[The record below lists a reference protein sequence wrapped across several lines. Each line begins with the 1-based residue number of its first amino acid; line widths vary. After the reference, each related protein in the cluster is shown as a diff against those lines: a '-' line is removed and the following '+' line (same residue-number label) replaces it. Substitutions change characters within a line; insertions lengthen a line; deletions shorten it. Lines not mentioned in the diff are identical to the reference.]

1 MLSLEQQNALRE
13 QYRRANPDWL
23 PATEVYAELVRS
35 RLEANGRLLDLGCGR
50 GGLIE
55 QLDHPIPNTIGVDA
69 DYLSLKEHRMS
80 SESSLSRVAAY
91 SERLPFRDN
100 CFDVITASWVLEHLA
115 IPDEVFSQIGRVL
128 EPGGVFIFITPNF
141 QHPLNGLNHLLSR
154 SNRAQHRL
162 VKRFYGR
169 EPSDTFPAYYR
180 ANTEGALEHLAKAG
194 SLRLAQLYSVPD
206 PTYLAFNSA
215 LFRLA
220 SWFES
225 TLPASR
231 RIHLVGC
238 LERPIS

>member
-1 MLSLEQQNALRE
+1 MLSLDQQNALRE
-13 QYRRANPDWL
+13 QYRKANPNWQ
-23 PATEVYAELVRS
+23 PATELYAELVRS
-35 RLEANGRLLDLGCGR
+35 RLKANGRLLDLGCGR

-55 QLDHPIPNTIGVDA
+55 QLDRPIPNTIGVDV

-80 SESSLSRVAAY
+80 SETSLSRAVAF

-100 CFDVITASWVLEHLA
+100 SFDIIIASWVLEHLA
-115 IPDEVFSQIGRVL
+115 IPEEVFGQIGRVL
-128 EPGGVFIFITPNF
+128 KPGGVFIFITPNY

-169 EPSDTFPAYYR
+169 EPADTFPAYYR
-180 ANTEGALEHLAKAG
+180 ANTKGALEHLAEAG
-194 SLRLAQLYSVPD
+194 RLHLAQLHSIPD
-206 PTYLAFNSA
+206 PTYLAFNTA
-215 LFRLA
+215 LFHLA

-238 LERPIS
+238 LDRPTS